1 VKPIAII
8 SDIHGNLEALE
19 AVLNDIYAKNITE
32 IVCLGDIIGYG
43 PNPVECVDLCLNF
56 KVVILGNH
64 EEAVLFG
71 AVGFNP
77 KAKLA
82 IDWTRD
88 QLNTQLKDKD
98 EMRKRWNFLGEMKIH
113 HEVGDVLHVHG
124 SPREPTREYLFQTD
138 IRDEMKMQKNFD
150 RVKKISFCGHTH
162 SPGIFSPSGFKNPAD
177 VFNVYLV
184 GEEKAIVNIG
194 SVGQPRDGDVRA
206 CYVTYD
212 GKSVVFRRVE
222 YDVDK
227 AVEKILAI
235 KELPPYLAMRLKEGR

>member
-19 AVLNDIYAKNITE
+19 AVLDDIYAKNITD
-32 IVCLGDIIGYG
+32 IICLGDIIGYG
-43 PNPVECVDLCLNF
+43 PNPLECVDLSYNF
-56 KVVILGNH
+56 NKVILGNH
-64 EEAVLFG
+64 EEAILFG

-88 QLNTQLKDKD
+88 QLNRQIDDKD
-98 EMRKRWNFLGEMKIH
+98 MMRKRWNFLGEMQTSID
-113 HEVGDVLHVHG
+113 EGDLLWVHG

-138 IRDEMKMQKNFD
+138 VRDDVKMRKNFEH
-150 RVKKISFCGHTH
+150 VKRISFCGHTH
-162 SPGIFSPSGFKNPAD
+162 SPGIFTPSGFKSPSD
-177 VFNVYLV
+177 VFNVYLI
-184 GEEKAIVNIG
+184 GEEKAIINIG

-206 CYVTYD
+206 CYVTFD
-212 GKSVVFRRVE
+212 GKSIVFRRVD

-227 AVEKILAI
+227 TVEKILAV
-235 KELPPYLAMRLKEGR
+235 KELPPYLGMRLKEGR

>member
-8 SDIHGNLEALE
+8 SDIHANLEALE

-43 PNPVECVDLCLNF
+43 PNPIECVDLCLNF

-88 QLNTQLKDKD
+88 QLNTQVKDKD
-98 EMRKRWNFLGEMKIH
+98 VMRKRWNFLGEMKVH
-113 HEVGDVLHVHG
+113 QEMGDVLYVHG

-138 IRDEMKMQKNFD
+138 IRDEIKMQKNFD

-162 SPGIFSPSGFKNPAD
+162 SPGIFSTSGFKNPAD

-184 GEEKAIVNIG
+184 GEEKAIINIG
-194 SVGQPRDGDVRA
+194 SVGQQ
-206 CYVTYD
+206 YD
-212 GKSVVFRRVE
+212 I
-222 YDVDK
+222 DK
-227 AVEKILAI
+227 TVEKILAI
-235 KELPPYLAMRLKEGR
+235 KGLPPYLAMRLKEGR